1 MIARGRQQ
9 GLGGPTD
16 GAVIGGEIL
25 GGYNGAT
32 GKTRME
38 PEVHSSNRSESAEHS
53 QRSQLCIRQAD
64 DYLTRRK
71 RRKASR
77 KGWEAAAESV
87 RAIAIQRGWNHNSR
101 SLLVDVAQQ
110 VSDEQGSPD
119 IVLRFGPAIVLY
131 SNSYDNSLPAD
142 VIEIYLGIIKSLLPE
157 LERIRCE
164 APPPFTPETGDQHD
178 RWRRLTREVG

>member
-1 MIARGRQQ
+1 
-9 GLGGPTD
+9 
-16 GAVIGGEIL
+16 
-25 GGYNGAT
+25 
-32 GKTRME
+32 ME